1 MLILLLHP
9 SLYSC
14 LVFDS
19 LIEVFNRLFNDS
31 SLGIGQ
37 VKLTLSRELDIKV
50 LASVSVTEEN
60 LMLGQEKTA
69 DASDTP

>member
-9 SLYSC
+9 SLDSC